1 MAIVRRMDN
10 VAWLFGYFAVLPF
23 VWIVAGLI
31 VVALVAVVVT
41 VVVRRQPRVSAY
53 SDRITP

>member
-41 VVVRRQPRVSAY
+41 VVVRQPRVSAY